1 MAGLFAKKPLER
13 LMAEAQD
20 VGEHSLKRSLG
31 PVNLVMLGIGAIIG
45 AGLFVRTAAAIADRA
60 GPSVVLAFVV
70 AGIGCAFAGLCYA
83 EFASMIPVAG
93 SAYTYSYA
101 TMGELVAWIIG
112 WDLILEYAVGAATV
126 AIAWSEY
133 ANRVLDWFGLRIP
146 YQWAHSPFEHDIN
159 EHSRHYMYAG
169 RVHPPAT
176 DATAD
181 SRYERIG
188 IRKRHHR
195 RFESKYRTARD
206 RHRVALYQ
214 SGEPHA
220 AHSAPTTYV
229 TPQGITHAYG
239 GILGILGA
247 AGVVFFAYIGF
258 DAVSTAAQE
267 ARNPKRD
274 MPIGILG
281 SLVICTI
288 LYVLFAYVLSGVA
301 TVQDFR
307 SHGREA
313 SVAFAITKYM
323 PGYEWL
329 SKSVTVAILAGFSS
343 VILVM
348 LLGQSRVFY
357 SMSRDGLVPKIFSD
371 VHPKFRTPY
380 KSNIL
385 FFLFTGVFGAFI
397 PEDIVGEM
405 TSIGTLFA
413 FMLVCAGVWILRAS
427 RPDLERAF
435 RVPAVPVVSTL
446 GIIVCGAMIYGLGW
460 TNWMRLLVWLVIG
473 LIFYFSYGKH
483 HSRINAPPPEAP
495 GIQRRANPQRKTQLQ
510 RVSLR
515 IHALDW
521 SRRIE
526 AFCGHAARAFRC
538 RSF

>member
-1 MAGLFAKKPLER
+1 MAGLFAKKSLER

-70 AGIGCAFAGLCYA
+70 AGIGCTFAGLCYA

-126 AIAWSEY
+126 AIAWSAY

-159 EHSRHYMYAG
+159 SG
-169 RVHPPAT
+169 VHGIINIPAVLILLVLT
-176 DATAD
+176 LLLIRGTKESAFINGIIVILKV
-181 SRYERIG
+181 SIVLLVIG
-188 IRKRHHR
+188 IGWHFINPANH
-195 RFESKYRTARD
+195 TP
-206 RHRVALYQ
+206 LI
-214 SGEPHA
+214 P
-220 AHSAPTTYV
+220 APTTYV
-229 TPQGITHAYG
+229 TPQGITHSYG

-288 LYVLFAYVLSGVA
+288 LYVLFSYVLSGVA

-307 SHGREA
+307 TQGREA

-357 SMSRDGLVPKIFSD
+357 SMSRDGLVPKVFSD

-413 FMLVCAGVWILRAS
+413 FMLVCAGVWILRSS

-483 HSRINAPPPEAP
+483 HSRLSAPPPEMP
-495 GIQRRANPQRKTQLQ
+495 EGIDLTR
-510 RVSLR
+510 
-515 IHALDW
+515 
-521 SRRIE
+521 
-526 AFCGHAARAFRC
+526 
-538 RSF
+538 